1 MIFKAFCRIIL
12 KGGDDWCNGNTDL
25 YECDNKECVDPE
37 LLCNGVND
45 CSDGTDEAGCNNKR

>member
-1 MIFKAFCRIIL
+1 MIFKIFRIIL
-12 KGGDDWCNGNTDL
+12 KGGDDWCNGNYDL

-45 CSDGTDEAGCNNKR
+45 CSDGTDEAGCDNTR

>member
-1 MIFKAFCRIIL
+1 MKGTLIL
-12 KGGDDWCNGNTDL
+12 KGGDDWCNGNYDL